1 MFDFDD
7 ALIGYREY
15 DFSSPGLFMM
25 RCRPELLRAFF
36 TAYGLP
42 RSDLNPE
49 LSRRLLAYTL
59 LHRYR
64 DFNWI
69 LGDLVGKKRIETLDE
84 LAQVIYGLE

>member
-1 MFDFDD
+1 
-7 ALIGYREY
+7 
-15 DFSSPGLFMM
+15 
-25 RCRPELLRAFF
+25 
-36 TAYGLP
+36 LP